1 MSIINDITSFTL
13 SNESFESIIKATL
26 LIVLSISGN
35 FLAETLGCQSQKILG
50 NMYVKHILILFM
62 IYFTIDFT
70 QRNQD
75 VINPFINILK
85 ALVIWILFH
94 FFTHMDIIPTVV
106 VICLIMVLFF
116 ISNYRHY
123 ISEKRKTTNDNL
135 ENTDKRLK
143 LVQTILFIAV
153 ISIILFG
160 STVYYLEKRKEYKS
174 HFDIFKFIFGVKKCK
189 GYTPSQAKF
198 HFGR

>member
-1 MSIINDITSFTL
+1 M
-13 SNESFESIIKATL
+13 
-26 LIVLSISGN
+26 
-35 FLAETLGCQSQKILG
+35 
-50 NMYVKHILILFM
+50 ILILFM

-94 FFTHMDIIPTVV
+94 FFTHMDIVPTIL
-106 VICLIMVLFF
+106 VICLIMGLFF

-153 ISIILFG
+153 ISIILFQE
-160 STVYYLEKRKEYKS
+160 SFFSFSVFFLS
-174 HFDIFKFIFGVKKCK
+174 FF
-189 GYTPSQAKF
+189 
-198 HFGR
+198 